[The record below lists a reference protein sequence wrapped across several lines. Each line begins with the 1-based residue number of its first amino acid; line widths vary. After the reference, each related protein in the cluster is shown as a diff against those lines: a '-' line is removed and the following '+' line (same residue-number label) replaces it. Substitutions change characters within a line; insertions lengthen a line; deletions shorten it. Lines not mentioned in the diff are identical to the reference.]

1 MGVHK
6 VLDFLYL
13 LLVSVFL
20 PWAMISG
27 TVVYIAAHRTPMQ
40 TTLRL
45 LTQSGVQV
53 IKMEDYLT
61 GVILA
66 ELPSVFPAEAVKA
79 QCVAG
84 RTYTMK
90 RMEHSKHPDADIC
103 ADSTC
108 CQGYCA
114 PEEYLAGGGSRE
126 FVALAQN
133 AARDTAGEILCYDG
147 QLIDAAYFS
156 SAGGSTESAVE
167 VWGADYPYLIAQ
179 PSPEEPRIRTYSFS
193 EAELRQALGL
203 PLEEPLLPEI
213 LSRTMGGGAEQVKIG
228 GQVFS
233 GLSLREKL
241 GLCSTSFAIRQEG
254 DSLVFEASGSGHR
267 VGMSQ
272 YGAYTMANEGKNY
285 IQILS
290 YYYPGTK
297 IHNSLVA
304 KETKI

>member
-1 MGVHK
+1 MNK
-6 VLDFLYL
+6 ALDFFYL
-13 LLVSVFL
+13 LLVSLFL
-20 PWAMISG
+20 PWVMISG
-27 TVVYIAAHRTPMQ
+27 TVVYISAHRTPPK

-45 LTQSGVQV
+45 LSQSGVQSLE
-53 IKMEDYLT
+53 MEDYLT

-66 ELPSVFPAEAVKA
+66 ELPSSFPLEAVKA
-79 QCVAG
+79 QCVAS
-84 RTYTMK
+84 RTYTLK
-90 RMEHSKHPDADIC
+90 RMEHPKHPDADIC

-114 PEEYLAGGGSRE
+114 PEEYLARGGSRE
-126 FVALAQN
+126 FVTLAQN

-156 SAGGSTESAVE
+156 SAGGSTESAVA
-167 VWGADYPYLIAQ
+167 VWGAEYPYLIAQ
-179 PSPEEPRIRTYSFS
+179 PSPEEPRTRTYSFS
-193 EAELRQALGL
+193 KAELCQALGL
-203 PLEEPLLPEI
+203 SLEEKLSPEI
-213 LSRTMGGGAEQVKIG
+213 LSRTQGGGAEQVQIG

-233 GLSLREKL
+233 GLALREKL

-254 DSLVFEASGSGHR
+254 DGLVFEASGSGHQ

-272 YGAYTMANEGKNY
+272 YGACTMANEGKNY

-297 IHNSLVA
+297 IHNSPVA
-304 KETKI
+304 KKP